1 METFSALVTGVLRG
15 VFRVALL
22 VFTVSL
28 IVSLIFVA
36 IVATVFTVLWS
47 LLTGRK
53 PAAYTTFM
61 RFRQTAQQFRQGGWA
76 ARGGSGF
83 ANAPQGDVVDVQAHE
98 VPGAQL
104 NSPPAE
110 PSEKP

>member
-1 METFSALVTGVLRG
+1 METFSALLAGVLRG

-28 IVSLIFVA
+28 VISLIFLAV
-36 IVATVFTVLWS
+36 VATVATVLWS

-83 ANAPQGDVVDVQAHE
+83 AHAPQDDVVDVQAHE
-98 VPGAQL
+98 VPSAQL
-104 NSPPAE
+104 GSPPAA
-110 PSEKP
+110 PTDKP